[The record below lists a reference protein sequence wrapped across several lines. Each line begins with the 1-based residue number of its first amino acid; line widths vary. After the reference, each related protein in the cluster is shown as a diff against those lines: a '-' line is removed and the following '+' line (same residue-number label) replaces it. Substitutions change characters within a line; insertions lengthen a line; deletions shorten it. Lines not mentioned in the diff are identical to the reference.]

1 MGHPRRPSGSYLAE
15 ARGLRS
21 ENEPVMMSAGA
32 TRSTTTP
39 IESAAPTLLRRLS
52 GGDQSALGEFY
63 DLYAGLVNGIALRIL
78 RDATEAEDVVQ
89 EVFVQI
95 WRQAARYDPG
105 RGTPEAWI
113 CTMTRTRAL
122 DRLRR
127 RAARREEPG
136 EAAPGASAAPK
147 AEEALA
153 VRKALD
159 GLSADQRHALELAYY
174 EGLTQ
179 SEIAKR
185 LDEPLGTVKT
195 RIRAAMIRLREAL
208 EPLT

>member
-1 MGHPRRPSGSYLAE
+1 LN
-15 ARGLRS
+15 S
-21 ENEPVMMSAGA
+21 ENDRVMMGGRPI
-32 TRSTTTP
+32 RSTTTP
-39 IESAAPTLLRRLS
+39 MESVAVTLLRRLS

-63 DLYAGLVNGIALRIL
+63 DLYAGLVNGIALRVL

-95 WRQAARYDPG
+95 WRQATRYDPV

-113 CTMTRTRAL
+113 CTMARTRAL

-136 EAAPGASAAPK
+136 DAAPGTSARPR

-153 VRKALD
+153 VRQALD
-159 GLSADQRHALELAYY
+159 GLSADQRRALELAYY

-179 SEIAKR
+179 SEIATR
-185 LDEPLGTVKT
+185 LNEPLGTVKT
-195 RIRAAMIRLREAL
+195 RIRSAMLRLREAL
-208 EPLT
+208 EPL

>member
-1 MGHPRRPSGSYLAE
+1 M
-15 ARGLRS
+15 
-21 ENEPVMMSAGA
+21 
-32 TRSTTTP
+32 
-39 IESAAPTLLRRLS
+39 ESVAVTLLRRLS

-63 DLYAGLVNGIALRIL
+63 DLYAGLVNGIALRVL
-78 RDATEAEDVVQ
+78 RDATESEDVVQ

-95 WRQAARYDPG
+95 WRQATRYDPG
-105 RGTPEAWI
+105 RGSPEAWI

-136 EAAPGASAAPK
+136 EAAPATSARPRP
-147 AEEALA
+147 EEALA

-159 GLSADQRHALELAYY
+159 GLSADQRRALELAYY

-179 SEIAKR
+179 SEIATH
-185 LDEPLGTVKT
+185 LNEPLGTVKT

-208 EPLT
+208 EPLP

>member
-1 MGHPRRPSGSYLAE
+1 LH
-15 ARGLRS
+15 S
-21 ENEPVMMSAGA
+21 ENDPVMMSAGP

-39 IESAAPTLLRRLS
+39 LQSAAPTLLQRLS
-52 GGDQSALGEFY
+52 GGDQSALGEFF

-95 WRQAARYDPG
+95 WRQAARYDPE

-127 RAARREEPG
+127 RAARREDPG
-136 EAAPGASAAPK
+136 ETAPGQSAAPR

-159 GLSADQRHALELAYY
+159 GLSAEQRLALELAYY

-185 LDEPLGTVKT
+185 LQEPLGTVKT
-195 RIRAAMIRLREAL
+195 RIRTAMIRLREAL

>member
-1 MGHPRRPSGSYLAE
+1 M
-15 ARGLRS
+15 
-21 ENEPVMMSAGA
+21 
-32 TRSTTTP
+32 
-39 IESAAPTLLRRLS
+39 ESVAVTLLRRLS

-63 DLYAGLVNGIALRIL
+63 DLHAGLVNGIALRVL

-89 EVFVQI
+89 EVFVQV
-95 WRQAARYDPG
+95 WRQATRYDPG

-113 CTMTRTRAL
+113 CTITRTRAL

-136 EAAPGASAAPK
+136 EAAPGTSARPR

-159 GLSADQRHALELAYY
+159 GLSAEQRRALELAYY

-179 SEIAKR
+179 SEIATR
-185 LDEPLGTVKT
+185 LNEPLGTVKT
-195 RIRAAMIRLREAL
+195 RIRTAMMRLREAL
-208 EPLT
+208 EPLA